1 MEFVRFAEISLF
13 FCLNLRDTVIKKM
26 TAAHPAMTN
35 REEGS
40 DVP

>member
-1 MEFVRFAEISLF
+1 MEFVRFAEIALF